1 VSPSFDSYEWGAPTY
16 SKVRSPDETAQKDI
30 ASTYSKFGGGWAD
43 SGPYKYGDMNSQ
55 VYPVQG
61 GMEDWAYAGS
71 WDPDRVV
78 QCQPTTFG
86 GYDAQKTAYGA
97 STLRTFNMLVE
108 SSDYK
113 IPPDNMLGTSQDL
126 LLHDSA
132 GTGYVSRNIRLSL
145 MSAELVEPYVV
156 VSEVNELV
164 LTDDLVPKVDRG
176 GASCQQTM
184 AVSVPAT
191 SRKVVVQWMVGGAL
205 TVDETKVW
213 YAKWSD
219 VPSDKLDCM
228 SQPDMEDVQELFKEG
243 TPISATS
250 GYGRFNLGEASQP
263 PFSASLDITGF
274 STGDRLVVIASAK
287 VDQNWVTT
295 QVDNV
300 QPPLPPQSHVVNV
313 RTNSSWHHET
323 DDGKHIHGRLHWF
336 STPLTIVLRDDDEDK
351 SGDPIAIE
359 LSSRYVNASSSSSS
373 SSAAGKTSSSAGQPP
388 AAAVEAVGRSLT
400 TMLILAGIA
409 ALLLVA
415 GSSYVRHRMRQAQR
429 SRVREFIEDES
440 APSPGLRTSSK
451 TAPPGSSNGRIPRAN
466 GYTDIPDDGGVE
478 LT

>member
-1 VSPSFDSYEWGAPTY
+1 
-16 SKVRSPDETAQKDI
+16 VRSPDETAQKDI

-78 QCQPTTFG
+78 RCQPTTFG
-86 GYDAQKTAYGA
+86 GYDAEKTAYGPG
-97 STLRTFNMLVE
+97 TLRTFNMLVE

-113 IPPDNMLGTSQDL
+113 IPPGNMLGTSQDL

-132 GTGYVSRNIRLSL
+132 GTGYVSRNVRLSL

-164 LTDDLVPKVDRG
+164 LTDDLVPMVERS
-176 GASCQQTM
+176 GASCQQTK

-191 SRKVVVQWMVGGAL
+191 SRKVVVQWTVGGAL

-228 SQPDMEDVQELFKEG
+228 FQPDMDNVQALFKEG
-243 TPISATS
+243 TPISATA
-250 GYGRFNLGEASQP
+250 GYGRFNMAQASQP

-295 QVDNV
+295 QVDDV
-300 QPPLPPQSHVVNV
+300 QPPLPPQSHIVNV
-313 RTNSSWHHET
+313 RTNSSWHHEIE
-323 DDGKHIHGRLHWF
+323 GKHIHGRLHWF

-351 SGDPIAIE
+351 SGDPIALE
-359 LSSRYVNASSSSSS
+359 LSSRYVNASSSSPTTDAKGTAS
-373 SSAAGKTSSSAGQPP
+373 TVAGQPTP
-388 AAAVEAVGRSLT
+388 AAVEAVGRSLET
-400 TMLILAGIA
+400 ILILAGIA
-409 ALLLVA
+409 AALLVA
-415 GSSYVRHRMRQAQR
+415 GGSYVRHRMRQAQR

-440 APSPGLRTSSK
+440 APSPGLRTSSNK
-451 TAPPGSSNGRIPRAN
+451 AAPSGNGIRIPRMN
-466 GYTDIPDDGGVE
+466 GYTDIPDDRGVE

>member
-1 VSPSFDSYEWGAPTY
+1 M
-16 SKVRSPDETAQKDI
+16 RSPDETAQQDI
-30 ASTYSKFGGGWAD
+30 ASTYSKFGGGWEGSA
-43 SGPYKYGDMNSQ
+43 PYKYGDMNSQ

-71 WDPDRVV
+71 WDPDRVI

-86 GYDAQKTAYGA
+86 GYDAQKTTYGPA
-97 STLRTFNMLVE
+97 TLRTFNMLVE

-113 IPPDNMLGTSQDL
+113 IPPDNTLGTSQDL

-156 VSEVNELV
+156 LSEVNELV
-164 LTDDLVPKVDRG
+164 LTDDLVPMVDRG
-176 GASCQQTM
+176 GLSCQQTK

-219 VPSDKLDCM
+219 VPSDKLECM
-228 SQPDMEDVQELFKEG
+228 SQPNLETVQELFKEG

-250 GYGRFNLGEASQP
+250 GYGRFNVGQASQP

-300 QPPLPPQSHVVNV
+300 QPPLPPQSHIVNV

-323 DDGKHIHGRLHWF
+323 TDGKHIHGRLHWF

-359 LSSRYVNASSSSSS
+359 LSSRYVNASSSSPTTDTTGKA
-373 SSAAGKTSSSAGQPP
+373 SAASGQPP
-388 AAAVEAVGRSLT
+388 AAAEAVGRSLET
-400 TMLILAGIA
+400 ILILAGIA
-409 ALLLVA
+409 AALLVA
-415 GSSYVRHRMRQAQR
+415 GGSYVRHRMRLAQR

-440 APSPGLRTSSK
+440 APSPGLRISSHK
-451 TAPPGSSNGRIPRAN
+451 VAPISSSNGRIPRVN
-466 GYTDIPDDGGVE
+466 GYTDIPDERGVE